1 MRIMMILGWQSLLWE
16 ILTTIM
22 TMTMT
27 GLVMINLLSLVIT
40 GSVEGVGGHNQ
51 TIRDCPDIH
60 SDHHRCHPDRHQC
73 HCHLH
78 HLRHRWQ
85 GGSMHKFRICLRI
98 KWECM
103 HPHLILKQMRPM
115 KWHNVTQSWN
125 QWFLNHVPQK
135 IFTFCPTTT
144 CAGSRTTKLPFE
156 DEITGEEICTSFV
169 LQIFGATFRLGGK
182 WSVVEIFWGRWPFS
196 TWQLLSD
203 HNKRNTLQWFT
214 YPTHPSL
221 MDGMNCNISTWVRFC
236 SNKKYSRD
244 GLFQVYLLL

>member
-60 SDHHRCHPDRHQC
+60 SDHHRCHPDHHQC

-103 HPHLILKQMRPM
+103 HPHLILKEMRPM

-125 QWFLNHVPQK
+125 QWFLNHVSQK

-144 CAGSRTTKLPFE
+144 CAGSRTARGGWVGGGWNCHLRMKLQERKSALPL
-156 DEITGEEICTSFV
+156 CYKYLV
-169 LQIFGATFRLGGK
+169 
-182 WSVVEIFWGRWPFS
+182 P
-196 TWQLLSD
+196 LSD
-203 HNKRNTLQWFT
+203 WEENGWW
-214 YPTHPSL
+214 S
-221 MDGMNCNISTWVRFC
+221 
-236 SNKKYSRD
+236 KYFGGVD
-244 GLFQVYLLL
+244 HFQPDSCPLTITNAIH